1 MNEQELQKEQ
11 VQQQQQQ
18 PEGGNKI
25 ETLIAQLKKQ
35 GLDVEQ
41 IAQELQKLASEGQL
55 SEEELAQAMQILEAE
70 EKQEASK
77 MFGINLL

>member
-1 MNEQELQKEQ
+1 MNENELQQEQ
-11 VQQQQQQ
+11 VQQ

-25 ETLIAQLKKQ
+25 ETLISQLKEQ

-55 SEEELAQAMQILEAE
+55 SEEELAQAMQILEAD

>member
-1 MNEQELQKEQ
+1 MNEQELQQEQ
-11 VQQQQQQ
+11 VQQ
-18 PEGGNKI
+18 PESGNKI
-25 ETLIAQLKKQ
+25 ETLIAQLKEQ

-55 SEEELAQAMQILEAE
+55 SEEELAQAIQILEAE

>member
-1 MNEQELQKEQ
+1 MNENELQQEQ
-11 VQQQQQQ
+11 VQQ

-25 ETLIAQLKKQ
+25 ETLIVQLKEQ
-35 GLDVEQ
+35 GLDAEQ